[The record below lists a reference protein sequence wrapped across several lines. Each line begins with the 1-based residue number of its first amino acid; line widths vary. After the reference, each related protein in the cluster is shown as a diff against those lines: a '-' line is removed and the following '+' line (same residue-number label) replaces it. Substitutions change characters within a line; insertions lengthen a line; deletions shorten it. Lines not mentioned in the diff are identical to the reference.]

1 MKLKSEIFE
10 QLQEQLH
17 STFASLFGGEP
28 TEPPAEP
35 EVIVLPAADLNKF
48 KVTELKTMAKER
60 GLKGYT
66 GLRKAELVEMLQQ
79 N

>member
-17 STFASLFGGEP
+17 NTFASLFGGESMA
-28 TEPPAEP
+28 PPAEP
-35 EVIVLPAADLNKF
+35 EVIVLPTADLNKF
-48 KVTELKTMAKER
+48 KVAELKALAKER

>member
-10 QLQEQLH
+10 QLQEQIH
-17 STFASLFGGEP
+17 STFASLFGGES
-28 TEPPAEP
+28 TAPPDESEA
-35 EVIVLPAADLNKF
+35 VDLNNF

>member
-1 MKLKSEIFE
+1 MSWISDRIC
-10 QLQEQLH
+10 QLQNALAFINSTPNADAEVMPNNVVHLH
-17 STFASLFGGEP
+17 GLQTL
-28 TEPPAEP
+28 
-35 EVIVLPAADLNKF
+35 
-48 KVTELKTMAKER
+48 KVAELKALAKER

>member
-1 MKLKSEIFE
+1 MFKSVKEYVDMFHKFI
-10 QLQEQLH
+10 QN
-17 STFASLFGGEP
+17 EP
-28 TEPPAEP
+28 GIPLSVCVPGKMDAFDGDNLDT
-35 EVIVLPAADLNKF
+35 L
-48 KVTELKTMAKER
+48 KVTELKALAKQK